1 MVSIYDSLEK
11 QTLASKNNYL
21 YSIERVNATLES
33 VSKNYRYIVNK
44 LQEKDSEQ
52 IDYIKS
58 KMERYGALIG
68 MIGKEMG
75 NWNEEIIG
83 SAKSIDSK
91 ADLEILIE
99 SNKSSVQL
107 TNDYQVVF
115 QQFDES
121 LYIENGN
128 NSLAFDSEN
137 NPYYNTEQEGRTM
150 EQSEPQVYD
159 KEYDLINSLETFE
172 RDF

>member
-1 MVSIYDSLEK
+1 M
-11 QTLASKNNYL
+11 

-75 NWNEEIIG
+75 NWKEEIIG

-115 QQFDES
+115 
-121 LYIENGN
+121 
-128 NSLAFDSEN
+128 
-137 NPYYNTEQEGRTM
+137 
-150 EQSEPQVYD
+150 
-159 KEYDLINSLETFE
+159 
-172 RDF
+172 